1 MKTVI
6 LSALLSLSFVSTS
19 FAGTTPWLPCY
30 VDGEYIG
37 NIMIT
42 ECRKQNGKVYKN
54 EK

>member
-6 LSALLSLSFVSTS
+6 LSALLSLSFVSNS

-30 VDGEYIG
+30 INGEYIG
-37 NIMIT
+37 NIMII
-42 ECRKQNGKVYKN
+42 ECRKQNGKLYKN